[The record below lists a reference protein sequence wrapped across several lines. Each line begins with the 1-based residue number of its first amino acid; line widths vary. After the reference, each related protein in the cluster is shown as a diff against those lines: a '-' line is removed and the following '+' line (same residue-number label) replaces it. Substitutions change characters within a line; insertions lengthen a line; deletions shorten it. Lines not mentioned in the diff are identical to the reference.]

1 MNKTSPVFMHL
12 FLTNPP
18 VHPRETNRT
27 REGECWG
34 RWRGHSPWAA
44 LPPGCRCARSNPL
57 ADFFPFQPAQTR
69 RSYFC
74 AKVATKQ
81 SSPRANAGGVG
92 LLREWTGVCL
102 QSKLIRFTNR
112 CSTRPPGCC
121 RRMFS
126 GQERRC
132 RWAFPQSPPA
142 HWALLKFKSFS

>member
-81 SSPRANAGGVG
+81 SSPRANAGGLVCWGSEPAFVFSQNLSG
-92 LLREWTGVCL
+92 LPTGAARGHPDVAG
-102 QSKLIRFTNR
+102 
-112 CSTRPPGCC
+112 GC
-121 RRMFS
+121 
-126 GQERRC
+126 
-132 RWAFPQSPPA
+132 FPV
-142 HWALLKFKSFS
+142 KSDAAGEHFLNLHLHTGLC